1 MRLAISSDPRAPTS
15 AFTIPRRVVD
25 LTDVFCAREAEGCVL
40 EYGVLVAPE
49 RRDRRLG
56 LPGAE
61 NCPRYCA
68 LTRVRA
74 GAERRKQ
81 CCVWREIS
89 GSRRWGSAV
98 VTRGLRLAEVH
109 LKKNYYPGAL
119 TVGEVTLPDQ
129 STLIAISLYGQLE
142 DTYSITGLHRMLSD
156 LTPLL
161 HGKLHKGRAPKVIL
175 GGDLNA
181 SRQMDAKQGD
191 NSHHIFFQRLE
202 DFGLV
207 DCQGA
212 FGDGRP
218 RTLRHRS
225 SDFPWINDYIFASQE
240 LAEHVIA
247 SEVIEN
253 PELLGFSDHNPVTV
267 VFGL

>member
-1 MRLAISSDPRAPTS
+1 MGFWSHRSVATDAWDYLEQKIAPDI
-15 AFTIPRRVVD
+15 A
-25 LTDVFCAREAEGCVL
+25 LLQECVP
-40 EYGVLVAPE
+40 V
-49 RRDRRLG
+49 
-56 LPGAE
+56 
-61 NCPRYCA
+61 
-68 LTRVRA
+68 
-74 GAERRKQ
+74 AERRKQ
-81 CCVWREIS
+81 CCVWRDIS

-202 DFGLV
+202 NFGLV

-225 SDFPWINDYIFASQE
+225 SDFPWINDYIFASEE